1 MWCNTYFYYIQF
13 CGDVCVC
20 VVWCPV
26 NQLCDAARKSR
37 NVSLSLSLR
46 SHKLGKNHFS
56 AIKIQEVTGFL
67 VYCHHMFAPTAR
79 RGTRF
84 LIDAIEAKLSAKLQD
99 GSIAFP
105 DSLPHTQRYITIL
118 FGRCA
123 MCPNEAK
130 LSRTIFFIFSQMIS
144 IWKRTSDT
152 RCLHSSPLL
161 VSFRILHG
169 WLFLLRTIEFLT
181 SLV

>member
-1 MWCNTYFYYIQF
+1 MFSHINATLNICSLLPHTPLHIYSIDCVVLFLLIKHVMWCNTYFYYIQF

-123 MCPNEAK
+123 VLCVRTK
-130 LSRTIFFIFSQMIS
+130 LN
-144 IWKRTSDT
+144 
-152 RCLHSSPLL
+152 
-161 VSFRILHG
+161 
-169 WLFLLRTIEFLT
+169 
-181 SLV
+181 